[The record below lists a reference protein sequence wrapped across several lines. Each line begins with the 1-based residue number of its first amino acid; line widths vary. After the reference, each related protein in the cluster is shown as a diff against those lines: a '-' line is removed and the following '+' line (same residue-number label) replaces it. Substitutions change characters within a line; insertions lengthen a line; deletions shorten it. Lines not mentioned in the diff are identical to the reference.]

1 MVGVSATGL
10 PHHCIRQRSLLTTSD
25 HLPVAVA
32 PYHCWVLCSFHFP
45 DLSEENEI
53 VNLLGNKLHQ
63 TVFILFHR
71 YIQMEIDSWN
81 WNCLCPDCIRREC
94 KQTER
99 VQTLNDSGSVSNSI
113 PELHKKTI
121 NKKKIVSDYLPLCTN
136 IALYGCVWLNVKSK
150 LHKKTNV
157 RMEY

>member
-1 MVGVSATGL
+1 MVGTSATAYHIR
-10 PHHCIRQRSLLTTSD
+10 HHCIRQRSLLTTSD

-99 VQTLNDSGSVSNSI
+99 VQTLNDSAPFRIRFRSYI
-113 PELHKKTI
+113 KKQLT
-121 NKKKIVSDYLPLCTN
+121 KKNRFRLFTFVYEYSPIWLCLVKCQIKIT
-136 IALYGCVWLNVKSK
+136 
-150 LHKKTNV
+150 
-157 RMEY
+157 